1 MTMFT
6 TLDSHDL
13 RFKKVVSEI
22 TGIKNVGNLNVL
34 TSEQREATENWKYI
48 KCASFLLVIFKCC
61 LDEVRM

>member
-34 TSEQREATENWKYI
+34 TSEQREATEKLEI
-48 KCASFLLVIFKCC
+48 H
-61 LDEVRM
+61 